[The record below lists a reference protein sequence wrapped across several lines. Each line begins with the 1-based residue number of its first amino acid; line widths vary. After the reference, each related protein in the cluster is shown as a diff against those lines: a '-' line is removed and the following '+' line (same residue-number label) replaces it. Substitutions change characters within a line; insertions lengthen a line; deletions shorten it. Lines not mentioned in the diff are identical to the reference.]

1 MILHLLR
8 CRGLAVVD
16 YGFAL
21 GRLGS
26 GASSIFAQLEFHL
39 NYFSFSFFLIFFG
52 RVLPV
57 VPLHI
62 FPRLVRISP
71 FPIQFTSLIEI
82 KM

>member
-1 MILHLLR
+1 MIPHLLR

-26 GASSIFAQLEFHL
+26 GASSTFAQLEFRTVC
-39 NYFSFSFFLIFFG
+39 FSCSFFLIFFG

-71 FPIQFTSLIEI
+71 FPIQLTS
-82 KM
+82 